1 MKTNNA
7 SNNIHKRAAR
17 ISGISLVLMTIAA
30 FFSLGYVH
38 ETLFVIDNPT
48 ATFSNLQNGQSLFQ
62 AGIAGWLV
70 IIITDLLVTWGF
82 YTYLKTVNT
91 PLAIIFSILRLIYTL
106 ILSYAVYQ
114 LIAILFILE
123 PSVGNIDVLGLQTIE
138 LINAFETVWS
148 FGLILFGVHLGLVGL
163 TSLKSSQI
171 PRWIGIFLIIG
182 GLSYTVIHI
191 LYNFTPDYESL
202 VSTIEVVL
210 QLPMI
215 IGELGFGLW
224 LLIKGYKINP

>member
-1 MKTNNA
+1 M
-7 SNNIHKRAAR
+7 
-17 ISGISLVLMTIAA
+17 
-30 FFSLGYVH
+30 
-38 ETLFVIDNPT
+38 
-48 ATFSNLQNGQSLFQ
+48 FQ